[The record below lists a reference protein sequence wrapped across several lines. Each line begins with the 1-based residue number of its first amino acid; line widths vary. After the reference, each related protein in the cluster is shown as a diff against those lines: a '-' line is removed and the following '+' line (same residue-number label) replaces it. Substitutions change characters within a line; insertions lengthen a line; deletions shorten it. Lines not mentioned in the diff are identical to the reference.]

1 MAVAEQP
8 WYRSITRYQWLVL
21 AVCWL
26 GWLFDIMDTALFN
39 FSKAPMLTEMLGGA
53 DAYKLNGPATE
64 GLIQMVFLV
73 GWALGGLIFGI
84 LADRWGRT
92 RTMVLTILMYCA
104 FTGLTA
110 LCHSWEQ
117 VAVVRFLTALGIGGE
132 WAAGAAL
139 VAEVFPDKARA
150 PAAGFLQSAAAFGP
164 ALAATINLG
173 LSAENWRWLFVVG
186 IAPALITVLIRW
198 KIKEPDRWKETATEA
213 RGSLKE
219 LFGTSNW
226 RRNVLIASVL
236 GIVGIAG
243 SGNTSFWLPNLV
255 KAVNK
260 GVDAVIVQ
268 QRVSYATYTMQIGTL
283 LGVLI
288 FPWLCQK
295 LGRKPAFALFF
306 ALSPLAIWLATI
318 GANDYTAVLLFA
330 PLMSFF
336 TIGLSAGFVL
346 YFPELFPT
354 RLRATGSGFAYN
366 VARIGAAPAP
376 WLTGILIGGL
386 AGSVGLGV
394 AAAGLIYLV
403 GLAALPFAPETRGRA
418 LPE

>member
-39 FSKAPMLTEMLGGA
+39 FAKAPMLTEMLGGA

>member
-173 LSAENWRWLFVVG
+173 LSAESWRWLFVVG

-403 GLAALPFAPETRGRA
+403 GLAALPFAPETRGRS

>member
-173 LSAENWRWLFVVG
+173 LSAESWRWLFVVG

>member
-8 WYRSITRYQWLVL
+8 WHRSITRYQWLVL

>member
-39 FSKAPMLTEMLGGA
+39 FAKAPMLTEMLGGA

-73 GWALGGLIFGI
+73 GWALGGLVFGI

-164 ALAATINLG
+164 ALAATVNLG
-173 LSAENWRWLFVVG
+173 LSAESWRWLFVVG

-198 KIKEPDRWKETATEA
+198 KIKEPDRWKETASEA

-236 GIVGIAG
+236 GVVGIAG

-295 LGRKPAFALFF
+295 VGRKPAFALFF
-306 ALSPLAIWLATI
+306 ALSPVAIWLATI
-318 GANDYTAVLLFA
+318 GANDYTSVLLFA

>member
-8 WYRSITRYQWLVL
+8 WHRSITRYQWLVL

-39 FSKAPMLTEMLGGA
+39 FAKAPMLTEMLGGA

-173 LSAENWRWLFVVG
+173 LSAESWRWLFVVG

>member
-8 WYRSITRYQWLVL
+8 WHRSITRYQWLVL

-39 FSKAPMLTEMLGGA
+39 FAKAPMLTEMLGGA

-403 GLAALPFAPETRGRA
+403 GLAALPFAPETRGRS